1 MEVSMKTFLSRVNSQ
16 VYILSVEI
24 LQGCI
29 FNDIIGK
36 QVLLH
41 FAEREREKLLDE
53 SETHSIL
60 QCTFTFRK
68 AGGLL
73 EEGCLLLT
81 ALKQITRKRASRMF
95 PDKTGRRRR
104 RTSTTR
110 RHQGR
115 LKACCE
121 NMESISG
128 LAWEIE
134 SSLKCLVSGFKNTED
149 WKDCGQKV
157 KESFTTCAVMCKMKC
172 LKYDLSLS
180 SWRVP
185 SNSRDTRLRDMW
197 SKGLDRWQKWL

>member
-16 VYILSVEI
+16 VYFLSVEI

-41 FAEREREKLLDE
+41 FAERERERSFWMKVKHIQFCSALSPFE
-53 SETHSIL
+53 K
-60 QCTFTFRK
+60 Q
-68 AGGLL
+68 GGFELK
-73 EEGCLLLT
+73 GCLLLT

-104 RTSTTR
+104 TSTTTR

-149 WKDCGQKV
+149 WKDCGQKGLVGCFCQCV
-157 KESFTTCAVMCKMKC
+157 KWNVWNMTSPYHHEECHLILETLDWETC
-172 LKYDLSLS
+172 
-180 SWRVP
+180 
-185 SNSRDTRLRDMW
+185 
-197 SKGLDRWQKWL
+197 GQKD